1 MKRAHFVFLK
11 KLDFRVGFKSQMMFV
26 TKMRLL
32 LSKACSLF
40 CFLFHFQLNIFF
52 IFEELMMF
60 NCRFSIKVTTCAFL
74 LQEHDI
80 KF

>member
-1 MKRAHFVFLK
+1 MENFAICKVWTFLKQIPWKQGRIMKRAHFVFLT

-40 CFLFHFQLNIFF
+40 CFLFYFQSNIFSF
-52 IFEELMMF
+52 
-60 NCRFSIKVTTCAFL
+60 
-74 LQEHDI
+74 
-80 KF
+80 